1 MGTHVD
7 RALKRRWAAEKSGMR
22 LGGSHT
28 HTRTHTHAHPSPT
41 TPLGIKSPCHT
52 QDAPTGFEPGWAA
65 SPLRA
70 LPLSHWLVRKP
81 TSYLE
86 PDCSTSTSL
95 SAPSDSRRARSRRLA
110 RSRGSH
116 RGSDDRDQPSS
127 SLACRVAAR
136 RPPRPRA
143 ARQEGASY
151 GRIQELVA
159 AAFPGPDAWTV
170 DSSIAWWAPE
180 DQNN

>member
-1 MGTHVD
+1 MS
-7 RALKRRWAAEKSGMR
+7 K
-22 LGGSHT
+22 GGPVQHESPWQGHLI
-28 HTRTHTHAHPSPT
+28 THAVA
-41 TPLGIKSPCHT
+41 CH
-52 QDAPTGFEPGWAA
+52 AVAEPGILPRGGQTAA
-65 SPLRA
+65 PARA
-70 LPLSHWLVRKP
+70 CLH
-81 TSYLE
+81 
-86 PDCSTSTSL
+86 
-95 SAPSDSRRARSRRLA
+95 RRIA

-143 ARQEGASY
+143 ARQQGASY

-159 AAFPGPDAWTV
+159 AVFPGPDVWTV
-170 DSSIAWWAPE
+170 DSWIAWWAPE

>member
-1 MGTHVD
+1 MGASSFLP
-7 RALKRRWAAEKSGMR
+7 RSPFF
-22 LGGSHT
+22 LGAVLVH
-28 HTRTHTHAHPSPT
+28 
-41 TPLGIKSPCHT
+41 L
-52 QDAPTGFEPGWAA
+52 GFEMVDYLLTQSSSRPGPGVYVF
-65 SPLRA
+65 SF
-70 LPLSHWLVRKP
+70 LSSGGARNP
-81 TSYLE
+81 TRGGA
-86 PDCSTSTSL
+86 DCSTSTSL

-143 ARQEGASY
+143 ARQQGASY

>member
-1 MGTHVD
+1 MKKQLASDYFDASTKPAYHVKTSPHWFF
-7 RALKRRWAAEKSGMR
+7 ALFVPRNIAVKVLVYFCTGPTLQPHSAKSLATLER
-22 LGGSHT
+22 
-28 HTRTHTHAHPSPT
+28 P
-41 TPLGIKSPCHT
+41 PLLYSSRSV
-52 QDAPTGFEPGWAA
+52 AEPGI
-65 SPLRA
+65 
-70 LPLSHWLVRKP
+70 LPRGGGA
-81 TSYLE
+81 
-86 PDCSTSTSL
+86 DCSTSTSL

-143 ARQEGASY
+143 ARQQGASY

>member
-1 MGTHVD
+1 MRDAILFRSDRVQEDEELQIGTV
-7 RALKRRWAAEKSGMR
+7 
-22 LGGSHT
+22 
-28 HTRTHTHAHPSPT
+28 
-41 TPLGIKSPCHT
+41 
-52 QDAPTGFEPGWAA
+52 
-65 SPLRA
+65 
-70 LPLSHWLVRKP
+70 PLSSGGARNP
-81 TSYLE
+81 TKGG